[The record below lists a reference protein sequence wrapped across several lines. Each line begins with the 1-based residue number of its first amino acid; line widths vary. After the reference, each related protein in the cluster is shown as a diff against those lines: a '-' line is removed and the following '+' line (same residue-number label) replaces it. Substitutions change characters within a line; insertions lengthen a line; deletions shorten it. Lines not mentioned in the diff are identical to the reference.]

1 MNLFLHLPI
10 LRKALKQVTKVSVLR
25 DQRNLLQNYVL
36 GCLYPFVKI
45 TCILTFSLPFQGSFS
60 ELSERLCLRL

>member
-25 DQRNLLQNYVL
+25 DQQPVL

-45 TCILTFSLPFQGSFS
+45 TCILTFSFPFQGSFS